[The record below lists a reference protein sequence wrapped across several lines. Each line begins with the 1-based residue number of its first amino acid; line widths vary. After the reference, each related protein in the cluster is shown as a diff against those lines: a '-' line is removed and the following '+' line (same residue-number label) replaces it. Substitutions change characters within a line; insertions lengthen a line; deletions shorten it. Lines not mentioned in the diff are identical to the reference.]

1 MRPQVTKKTVLG
13 FRLHLCMAVILFD
26 PPYRNLLA
34 PLSTTKA
41 VAQFHFGLLS
51 VKERWELLLN
61 ELSFIHTAPY
71 LQNVYLTPNNSDA
84 SSLYEET
91 IWIDASVLPNESLVN
106 QIKAL
111 RLGDCLMDEFGLV
124 AGKSNLAFSEFDP
137 ANTADYFTQA
147 NKIENSLRI
156 RFPWEIMQINDSI
169 IRSDFAIV
177 TANRNSQPIPSM
189 VNTIG
194 ANQIFLEEGAKLT
207 FCTLNAST
215 GPIYIGRK
223 AEIMEGSCIRGPFA
237 IGYNSV
243 VKMNSRIYGGTSL
256 GPYCMGGG
264 EIKNAV
270 MMGYSNK
277 AHDGYLGDAVI
288 GEWCNLGAGS
298 SNSNLKNSA
307 GTIKIFNMGLND
319 YVSVGQKCGVIMG
332 DYSRV
337 AINSSL
343 NTGSMIGVSCNVF
356 GEGLLHNTIPHF
368 SFGVKGKQYDL
379 NTAIKDINNWK
390 GLKEMELSKDE
401 INILQYIFTNNKQL

>member
-1 MRPQVTKKTVLG
+1 MKPQVTKKTVLG
-13 FRLHLCMAVILFD
+13 FRLHLYMAVILFD

-61 ELSFIHTAPY
+61 ELSYIHTAPY
-71 LQNVYLTPNNSDA
+71 LQDLYAIPNDTAPTIKS
-84 SSLYEET
+84 EET
-91 IWIDASVLPNESLVN
+91 IWIDASVLPNQLLIA
-106 QIKAL
+106 QIKQL
-111 RLGDCLMDEFGLV
+111 GMGDCLMDEFGLV
-124 AGKSNLAFSEFDP
+124 AGKSAISFGNFNPSDTTTFFS
-137 ANTADYFTQA
+137 QS
-147 NKIENSLRI
+147 NKVEGITRL
-156 RFPWEIMQINDSI
+156 RFPWEIMQMNDSI
-169 IRSDFAIV
+169 IRSDYELV
-177 TANRNSQPIPSM
+177 TANRTSQPIPSS

-194 ANQIFLEEGAKLT
+194 ANQIFIEEGAKLQ
-207 FCTLNAST
+207 FCTLNATT

-223 AEIMEGSCIRGPFA
+223 AEIMEGSSIRGPFA

-243 VKMNSRIYGGTSL
+243 IKMNSRIYGGTSL

-307 GTIKIFNMGLND
+307 GTIKIFSMGLND
-319 YVSVGQKCGVIMG
+319 YVAVGQKCGVIMG

-356 GEGLLHNTIPHF
+356 GEGLLHNNIPHF
-368 SFGVKGKQYDL
+368 SFGVKGKRYDL
-379 NTAIKDINNWK
+379 NSAINDINNWK
-390 GLKEMELSKDE
+390 GLKGMELSTTE
-401 INILQYIFTNNKQL
+401 INILQLIFTNNKQL

>member
-1 MRPQVTKKTVLG
+1 
-13 FRLHLCMAVILFD
+13 MAVILFD
-26 PPYRNLLA
+26 PVYRNLLA

-61 ELSFIHTAPY
+61 EPSYIYTAPY
-71 LQNVYLTPNNSDA
+71 LQN
-84 SSLYEET
+84 LYTAPSNTDEAGLSET
-91 IWIDASVLPNESLVN
+91 MIWIDASVLPNESLIN

-111 RLGDCLMDEFGLV
+111 QLGDCLMDEFGLV
-124 AGKSNLAFSEFDP
+124 AGKSNLPYSEFDP
-137 ANTADYFTQA
+137 SKTAAYFTQA
-147 NKIENSLRI
+147 NKIDHIVRL
-156 RFPWEIMQINDSI
+156 RFPWEIMQMNDAI
-169 IRSDFAIV
+169 IRSDFELV
-177 TANRNSQPIPSM
+177 TANRVSQPIPST
-189 VNTIG
+189 VNTIGENISDGKG
-194 ANQIFLEEGAKLT
+194 ANQIFIEEGAKLA

-223 AEIMEGSCIRGPFA
+223 AEIMEGSAIRGPFA

-288 GEWCNLGAGS
+288 GEWCNIGAGS

-307 GTIKIFNMGLND
+307 GTIKIFSMGLND

-356 GEGLLHNTIPHF
+356 GEGLLHNHIPHF
-368 SFGVKGKQYDL
+368 SFGVKGKQYEL
-379 NTAIKDINNWK
+379 TSAINDINNWK
-390 GLKEMELSKDE
+390 GLKRMELSKDE
-401 INILQYIFTNNKQL
+401 INILHHIFANNKQL

>member
-1 MRPQVTKKTVLG
+1 LRPQVTKKTVSG
-13 FRLHLCMAVILFD
+13 FRLHLYMAVILFD

-61 ELSFIHTAPY
+61 EPAYIHTAPY
-71 LQNVYLTPNNSDA
+71 LQGLYTIPNNTE
-84 SSLYEET
+84 SSILSEVT
-91 IWIDASVLPNESLVN
+91 VWIDASVLPNESLIN
-106 QIKAL
+106 NIKAL
-111 RLGDCLMDEFGLV
+111 QLGDCLMDEFGLV
-124 AGKSNLAFSEFDP
+124 AGKSNLPFSEFDP
-137 ANTADYFTQA
+137 SNTAAYFTQA
-147 NKIENSLRI
+147 NKIDHTLRL
-156 RFPWEIMQINDSI
+156 RFPWEIMQMNDAI
-169 IRSDFAIV
+169 IGSDFEIV
-177 TANRNSQPIPSM
+177 TANRISQPIPST
-189 VNTIG
+189 VNAIG
-194 ANQIFLEEGAKLT
+194 ANQIFIEEGAKLA

-223 AEIMEGSCIRGPFA
+223 AEIMEGSAIRGPFS

-270 MMGYSNK
+270 MMGYANK

-307 GTIKIFNMGLND
+307 GTIKIFSMGLND

-356 GEGLLHNTIPHF
+356 GEGLLHHTIPHF
-368 SFGVKGKQYDL
+368 SFGVKGKQYEL
-379 NTAIKDINNWK
+379 TTAIKDINNWK
-390 GLKEMELSKDE
+390 GLKGMELSTNE

>member
-1 MRPQVTKKTVLG
+1 
-13 FRLHLCMAVILFD
+13 MAVILFD

-61 ELSFIHTAPY
+61 EPAYIHTAPY
-71 LQNVYLTPNNSDA
+71 LQPLYLAPVDA
-84 SSLYEET
+84 DEFC
-91 IWIDASVLPNESLVN
+91 WIDASVLPNPKLVQQIN
-106 QIKAL
+106 QL
-111 RLGDCLMDEFGLV
+111 QLGDCLMDEFGLV
-124 AGKSNLAFSEFDP
+124 AGKSTLPFSEFDP
-137 ANTADYFTQA
+137 TNTAAFFSQA
-147 NKIENSLRI
+147 NKINAAKRL
-156 RFPWEIMQINDSI
+156 RFPWEIMQLNDAI
-169 IRSDFAIV
+169 IRSDFDLV
-177 TANRNSQPIPSM
+177 TANRISQPIPST

-194 ANQIFLEEGAKLT
+194 ANQIFIEEGAKLN

-223 AEIMEGSCIRGPFA
+223 AEIMEGSSIRGPFA

-288 GEWCNLGAGS
+288 GAWCNLGAGS

-307 GTIKIFNMGLND
+307 GTIKIFSMGLND
-319 YVSVGQKCGVIMG
+319 YVAVGQKCGVIMG

-337 AINSSL
+337 AINTSL

-356 GEGLLHNTIPHF
+356 GEGLLHTAIPHF
-368 SFGVKGKQYDL
+368 SFGVKGKQYEL
-379 NTAIKDINNWK
+379 ATAIKDINNWK
-390 GLKEMELSKDE
+390 GLKGMELSTIE

>member
-1 MRPQVTKKTVLG
+1 
-13 FRLHLCMAVILFD
+13 MAVILFD

-41 VAQFHFGLLS
+41 VAQFYFGLLS

-61 ELSFIHTAPY
+61 EPTYIHTASY
-71 LQNVYLTPNNSDA
+71 LQPLYLAPAVSNE
-84 SSLYEET
+84 YC
-91 IWIDASVLPNESLVN
+91 WIDATILPNDALIEQIN
-106 QIKAL
+106 QL
-111 RLGDCLMDEFGLV
+111 QLGDCLMDEFGLV
-124 AGKSNLAFSEFDP
+124 AGKSNFPFSEFDP
-137 ANTADYFTQA
+137 SNTAAYFTQA
-147 NKIENSLRI
+147 NKIDHTLRL
-156 RFPWEIMQINDSI
+156 RFPWEIMQMNDAI
-169 IRSDFAIV
+169 IRSDFEMV
-177 TANRNSQPIPSM
+177 TANRISQPVPST
-189 VNTIG
+189 VNIIGDNNGDDNGNRIG
-194 ANQIFLEEGAKLT
+194 ANQIFIEEGAKLA

-223 AEIMEGSCIRGPFA
+223 AEIMEGSAIRGPFA

-288 GEWCNLGAGS
+288 GEWCNLGAGT

-307 GTIKIFNMGLND
+307 GTIKIYSMGLND

-368 SFGVKGKQYDL
+368 SFGVKGKQYEL
-379 NTAIKDINNWK
+379 TTAIKDINNWK
-390 GLKEMELSKDE
+390 VLKGMELSNDE

>member
-1 MRPQVTKKTVLG
+1 MSPQVTKKTVSG

-34 PLSTTKA
+34 PFSTTKA

-61 ELSFIHTAPY
+61 ELSYIHTAPY
-71 LQNVYLTPNNSDA
+71 LQDLYTAPNNINEAGLS
-84 SSLYEET
+84 EET

-106 QIKAL
+106 QIKFL
-111 RLGDCLMDEFGLV
+111 QLGDCLIDEFGLI
-124 AGKSNLAFSEFDP
+124 ACKSNLAFSEFDP

-147 NKIENSLRI
+147 IKLEHTLRI
-156 RFPWEIMQINDSI
+156 RFPWEIMQINEAI
-169 IRSDFAIV
+169 IRSDYALV
-177 TANRNSQPIPSM
+177 TANRISQPIPST
-189 VNTIG
+189 VNTID
-194 ANQIFLEEGAKLT
+194 ANDIFIEEGAKLN

-223 AEIMEGSCIRGPFA
+223 AEIMEGSSIRGPFA

-307 GTIKIFNMGLND
+307 GTIKIFSMGLND

-356 GEGLLHNTIPHF
+356 GEGLLHNSIPHF
-368 SFGVKGKQYDL
+368 SFGVKGKQYDFT
-379 NTAIKDINNWK
+379 TAIKDINNWK
-390 GLKEMELSKDE
+390 GLKGMELSTTE
-401 INILQYIFTNNKQL
+401 INILQYIFTNNK

>member
-34 PLSTTKA
+34 PISTTKA

-61 ELSFIHTAPY
+61 ELSYIHTAPY
-71 LQNVYLTPNNSDA
+71 LQDLYTAPNNIDEAGLS
-84 SSLYEET
+84 EET
-91 IWIDASVLPNESLVN
+91 IWIDASVLPNESLVS
-106 QIKAL
+106 QIKSL
-111 RLGDCLMDEFGLV
+111 QLGDCLMDEFGLI

-147 NKIENSLRI
+147 IKIEHTLRI
-156 RFPWEIMQINDSI
+156 RFPWEIMQINDAI
-169 IRSDFAIV
+169 IRSDFEIV
-177 TANRNSQPIPSM
+177 TANRISQPIPDT

-194 ANQIFLEEGAKLT
+194 TNQIFIEEGAKLNY
-207 FCTLNAST
+207 CILNAST

-223 AEIMEGSCIRGPFA
+223 AEIMEGSSIRGPFA

-307 GTIKIFNMGLND
+307 GTIKIFSMGLND

-337 AINSSL
+337 AINTSL

-356 GEGLLHNTIPHF
+356 GEGLLHTAIPHF
-368 SFGVKGKQYDL
+368 SFGVKGKQYEL
-379 NTAIKDINNWK
+379 SAAINDINNWK
-390 GLKEMELSKDE
+390 GLKGMELTKNE

>member
-1 MRPQVTKKTVLG
+1 MNAQVTKKTVLG
-13 FRLHLCMAVILFD
+13 FRLHLYMAVILFD

-41 VAQFHFGLLS
+41 VAQFYFGLLS
-51 VKERWELLLN
+51 VKERWELMLN
-61 ELSFIHTAPY
+61 EVSYIHTAPY
-71 LQNVYLTPNNSDA
+71 LQDLYTVPNITNEA
-84 SSLYEET
+84 SISEET
-91 IWIDASVLPNESLVN
+91 IWIDASVLPNELLLT
-106 QIKAL
+106 QIKQL
-111 RLGDCLMDEFGLV
+111 GIGDCLMDEFGLV
-124 AGKSNLAFSEFDP
+124 AGKSNFSFHEFDP
-137 ANTADYFTQA
+137 ANTAAYFTQA
-147 NKIENSLRI
+147 NKIEHALRF
-156 RFPWEIMQINDSI
+156 RFPWEIMQMNDAI
-169 IRSDFAIV
+169 IRSDYELV
-177 TANRNSQPIPSM
+177 TANRTSQPLPSS
-189 VNTIG
+189 VNIIG
-194 ANQIFLEEGAKLT
+194 ANQIFIEEGAKLQ
-207 FCTLNAST
+207 FCTLNATT
-215 GPIYIGRK
+215 GPIYIGHK
-223 AEIMEGSCIRGPFA
+223 AEIMEGSCIRGPFG

-243 VKMNSRIYGGTSL
+243 IKMNSRIYGGTSL

-307 GTIKIFNMGLND
+307 GTIKIFSMGLND
-319 YVSVGQKCGVIMG
+319 YVAVGQKCGVIMG

-356 GEGLLHNTIPHF
+356 GEGLLHNNIPHF

-390 GLKEMELSKDE
+390 GLKGMELSTTE
-401 INILQYIFTNNKQL
+401 INILQYIFTNNK

>member
-1 MRPQVTKKTVLG
+1 
-13 FRLHLCMAVILFD
+13 MAVILFD
-26 PPYRNLLA
+26 PPYRQLLA

-51 VKERWELLLN
+51 VKERWEQLLN
-61 ELSFIHTAPY
+61 ELSYIHTAPY
-71 LQNVYLTPNNSDA
+71 LQ
-84 SSLYEET
+84 SLYT
-91 IWIDASVLPNESLVN
+91 IPDNTDEAGLTEAMTWIDASVLPNESLVN
-106 QIKAL
+106 QIKTL
-111 RLGDCLMDEFGLV
+111 QLGDCLMDEFGLV
-124 AGKSNLAFSEFDP
+124 AGKTNLPFVEFDP
-137 ANTADYFTQA
+137 SNTADYFTQA

-156 RFPWEIMQINDSI
+156 RFPWEIMQINEAI
-169 IRSDFAIV
+169 IRSDYALV
-177 TANRNSQPIPSM
+177 TANRISQPIPST

-194 ANQIFLEEGAKLT
+194 ANEIFIEEGAKLN

-223 AEIMEGSCIRGPFA
+223 AEIMEGSSIRGPFA

-243 VKMNSRIYGGTSL
+243 IKMNSRIYGGTSL

-307 GTIKIFNMGLND
+307 GTIKIFSMGLND
-319 YVSVGQKCGVIMG
+319 YVAVGQKCGVIMG

-356 GEGLLHNTIPHF
+356 GEGLLHNSIPHF

-390 GLKEMELSKDE
+390 GLKGMELSTTE
-401 INILQYIFTNNKQL
+401 INILQYIFINNK

>member
-1 MRPQVTKKTVLG
+1 
-13 FRLHLCMAVILFD
+13 MAVILFD

-61 ELSFIHTAPY
+61 QPAYIHTAPY
-71 LQNVYLTPNNSDA
+71 LQALYLAPAVSNE
-84 SSLYEET
+84 YC
-91 IWIDASVLPNESLVN
+91 WIDSTILPNDALIEQIN
-106 QIKAL
+106 QL
-111 RLGDCLMDEFGLV
+111 QLGDCLMDEFGLV
-124 AGKSNLAFSEFDP
+124 AGKSNFPFSEFDP
-137 ANTADYFTQA
+137 SDTAAYFTQA
-147 NKIENSLRI
+147 NKIDHTLRL
-156 RFPWEIMQINDSI
+156 RFPWEIMQMNDAI
-169 IRSDFAIV
+169 IRSDFEMV
-177 TANRNSQPIPSM
+177 TANRISQPIPST
-189 VNTIG
+189 VNIIGDINGDNNGNSIG
-194 ANQIFLEEGAKLT
+194 ANQIFIEEGAKLA
-207 FCTLNAST
+207 FCTLNASM

-223 AEIMEGSCIRGPFA
+223 AEIMEGSAIRGPFA

-288 GEWCNLGAGS
+288 GEWCNLGAGT

-307 GTIKIFNMGLND
+307 GTIKIYSMGLND

-368 SFGVKGKQYDL
+368 SFGVKGKQYEL
-379 NTAIKDINNWK
+379 TTAIKDINNWK
-390 GLKEMELSKDE
+390 GLKGMELSNDE

>member
-1 MRPQVTKKTVLG
+1 
-13 FRLHLCMAVILFD
+13 
-26 PPYRNLLA
+26 
-34 PLSTTKA
+34 
-41 VAQFHFGLLS
+41 
-51 VKERWELLLN
+51 
-61 ELSFIHTAPY
+61 
-71 LQNVYLTPNNSDA
+71 
-84 SSLYEET
+84 
-91 IWIDASVLPNESLVN
+91 
-106 QIKAL
+106 
-111 RLGDCLMDEFGLV
+111 
-124 AGKSNLAFSEFDP
+124 
-137 ANTADYFTQA
+137 
-147 NKIENSLRI
+147 
-156 RFPWEIMQINDSI
+156 MQINDAI
-169 IRSDFAIV
+169 IRSDFEIV

-189 VNTIG
+189 VNTIE
-194 ANQIFLEEGAKLT
+194 ANQIFIEEGAKLT

-223 AEIMEGSCIRGPFA
+223 AEIMEGSSIRGPFA

-307 GTIKIFNMGLND
+307 GTIKIFSMGLND

-379 NTAIKDINNWK
+379 DTAIKDINNWK

>member
-1 MRPQVTKKTVLG
+1 
-13 FRLHLCMAVILFD
+13 MAVILFD
-26 PPYRNLLA
+26 PSYRNLLA

-41 VAQFHFGLLS
+41 LAQFHFGLLS

-61 ELSFIHTAPY
+61 EPSYIHTTPY
-71 LQNVYLTPNNSDA
+71 LQDLYTTPLSNGGSNLSEDH
-84 SSLYEET
+84 
-91 IWIDASVLPNESLVN
+91 IWIDASVLPNESLVKK
-106 QIKAL
+106 IKGL
-111 RLGDCLMDEFGLV
+111 QLGDCLIDEFGLV
-124 AGKSNLAFSEFDP
+124 AGKSNLPYNEFDP
-137 ANTADYFTQA
+137 ANTTAYFSQA
-147 NKIENSLRI
+147 NKIDHTLRI
-156 RFPWEIMQINDSI
+156 RFPWEIMQINDAI
-169 IRSDFAIV
+169 IRSDYEIV
-177 TANRNSQPIPSM
+177 TANRTSQPIPST

-194 ANQIFLEEGAKLT
+194 ANEIFIEEGAKLN

-223 AEIMEGSCIRGPFA
+223 AEIMEGSSIRGPFA

-307 GTIKIFNMGLND
+307 GTINIFSMGLND

-356 GEGLLHNTIPHF
+356 GEGLLHNSIPHF
-368 SFGVKGKQYDL
+368 SFGVKGKQYEL
-379 NTAIKDINNWK
+379 TTAIKDINNWK
-390 GLKEMELSKDE
+390 GLKGMELSTTE
-401 INILQYIFTNNKQL
+401 INILHYIFTNNK

>member
-51 VKERWELLLN
+51 VKERWELLLD
-61 ELSFIHTAPY
+61 EPSYIHTAPY
-71 LQNVYLTPNNSDA
+71 LQD
-84 SSLYEET
+84 LYSIPININKAGLSEVT
-91 IWIDASVLPNESLVN
+91 IWIDASVLPNEMLIA
-106 QIKAL
+106 QIKQL
-111 RLGDCLMDEFGLV
+111 GIGDCLVDEFGLV
-124 AGKSNLAFSEFDP
+124 AGKSNLPFRAFDP
-137 ANTADYFTQA
+137 TNTAVYFTQA
-147 NKIENSLRI
+147 NKIDDIVRF
-156 RFPWEIMQINDSI
+156 RFPWEIMQMNDAM
-169 IRSDFAIV
+169 IRSDYEIV
-177 TANRNSQPIPSM
+177 TVNRTSQPIPST

-194 ANQIFLEEGAKLT
+194 ANEIFIEEGAKLN

-215 GPIYIGRK
+215 GPIYIGQK
-223 AEIMEGSCIRGPFA
+223 AEIMEGSSIRGPFA

-307 GTIKIFNMGLND
+307 GTINIFSMGLND

-356 GEGLLHNTIPHF
+356 GEGLLHNNIPHF
-368 SFGVKGKQYDL
+368 SFGVKGKQYDFT
-379 NTAIKDINNWK
+379 TAIKDINNWK
-390 GLKEMELSKDE
+390 GLKGMELSTHE
-401 INILQYIFTNNKQL
+401 INILQHIFTNNKQL

>member
-1 MRPQVTKKTVLG
+1 MRPQVTNKTVSR
-13 FRLHLCMAVILFD
+13 FRLHLCMSVILFD

-41 VAQFHFGLLS
+41 VAHFHFGLLS

-61 ELSFIHTAPY
+61 ELSYIHTAPY
-71 LQNVYLTPNNSDA
+71 LQDLYTAPNNIDESDLSEA
-84 SSLYEET
+84 M

-111 RLGDCLMDEFGLV
+111 QLGDCLMDEFGLV
-124 AGKSNLAFSEFDP
+124 AGKTNLPFKEFDP
-137 ANTADYFTQA
+137 TNTAAYFTQA
-147 NKIENSLRI
+147 NKISATLRI
-156 RFPWEIMQINDSI
+156 RFPWEIMQINEAI
-169 IRSDFAIV
+169 IRSDYLLV
-177 TANRNSQPIPSM
+177 TANRISQPIPST
-189 VNTIG
+189 VNSIS
-194 ANQIFLEEGAKLT
+194 ANEIFIEEGAKLN

-223 AEIMEGSCIRGPFA
+223 AEIMEGSSIRGPFG

-307 GTIKIFNMGLND
+307 GTIKIFSLGLND

-356 GEGLLHNTIPHF
+356 GEGLLHNSIPHF

-379 NTAIKDINNWK
+379 TTAIKDINNWK
-390 GLKEMELSKDE
+390 GLKGMELSTTE
-401 INILQYIFTNNKQL
+401 INILQYIFTNKK

>member
-1 MRPQVTKKTVLG
+1 MRPQVTNKTVSR
-13 FRLHLCMAVILFD
+13 FRLHLCMSVILFD

-41 VAQFHFGLLS
+41 VAHFHFGLLS

-61 ELSFIHTAPY
+61 ELSYIHTALY
-71 LQNVYLTPNNSDA
+71 LQDLYTAPNNIDESDLSEA
-84 SSLYEET
+84 M

-111 RLGDCLMDEFGLV
+111 QLGDCLMDEFGLV
-124 AGKSNLAFSEFDP
+124 AGKTNLPFKEFDP
-137 ANTADYFTQA
+137 TNTAAYFTQA
-147 NKIENSLRI
+147 NKISATLRI
-156 RFPWEIMQINDSI
+156 RFPWEIMQINEAI
-169 IRSDFAIV
+169 IRSDYLLV
-177 TANRNSQPIPSM
+177 TANRISQPIPST
-189 VNTIG
+189 VNSIS
-194 ANQIFLEEGAKLT
+194 ANEIFIEEGAKLN

-223 AEIMEGSCIRGPFA
+223 AEIMEGSSIRGPFG

-243 VKMNSRIYGGTSL
+243 VKMNSRIYGSTSL

-307 GTIKIFNMGLND
+307 GTIKIFSLGLND

-356 GEGLLHNTIPHF
+356 GEGLLHNSIPHF

-379 NTAIKDINNWK
+379 TTAIKDINNWK
-390 GLKEMELSKDE
+390 GLKGMELSTTE
-401 INILQYIFTNNKQL
+401 INILQYIFTNKK